1 MRLLSR
7 MCGGKAFARIRMQ
20 DARFR
25 DPPIEQFSHAH
36 PGQSVPLA
44 ATDQSSP
51 PQQGQPEPEHMEA
64 LKVPRYRV
72 IVEVSLHDRPQP
84 LPGLLDRVMRTIP
97 ELLLDFVKLG
107 PDPLTHRFALHHEGA
122 IPFPPADMR
131 EAEKVER
138 FGLAFSSSFP
148 VAFSVQPELQQARF
162 IWV

>member
-64 LKVPRYRV
+64 LKVRWWSKAV
-72 IVEVSLHDRPQP
+72 NFIFFLSLAALRTPANPWDTRFP
-84 LPGLLDRVMRTIP
+84 LCVGGV
-97 ELLLDFVKLG
+97 LG
-107 PDPLTHRFALHHEGA
+107 
-122 IPFPPADMR
+122 
-131 EAEKVER
+131 
-138 FGLAFSSSFP
+138 
-148 VAFSVQPELQQARF
+148 
-162 IWV
+162 